1 MYNKKESIMMRA
13 LINGVVSIVK
23 LLIVL
28 YAVFYAIESGLI
40 ERIINMF

>member
-1 MYNKKESIMMRA
+1 MMRA

-28 YAVFYAIESGLI
+28 YAVFYAIESGII

>member
-1 MYNKKESIMMRA
+1 MMRA

-40 ERIINMF
+40 ERVIDMF

>member
-1 MYNKKESIMMRA
+1 MIKAI
-13 LINGVVSIVK
+13 INGVVSIVK
-23 LLIVL
+23 LLIVI

>member
-1 MYNKKESIMMRA
+1 MRA
-13 LINGVVSIVK
+13 LINGIVSIVK

>member
-1 MYNKKESIMMRA
+1 MMRA

-40 ERIINMF
+40 ERVINMF

>member
-1 MYNKKESIMMRA
+1 MMRA

-28 YAVFYAIESGLI
+28 YAVYIAVQLGVVDY
-40 ERIINMF
+40 IINVFNK

>member
-1 MYNKKESIMMRA
+1 MIRA
-13 LINGVVSIVK
+13 IINGIVSIVK

>member
-1 MYNKKESIMMRA
+1 MMRA

-28 YAVFYAIESGLI
+28 YAVFYAIECGLV